1 MTYELA
7 LLMARIPLDVMV
19 PLLIGVAVLVSVVGT
34 WVVNTIYT
42 PLQLEQ
48 NNSVGTAKFT
58 FLGEIFAV
66 TLALA
71 LIGAF
76 DRYTDAQTT
85 VQKEVATLV
94 ALDRA
99 AEAYDEPGQ
108 SDTRARMKS
117 AVREYARAV
126 VEKEWRTMSVGVPSF
141 EVTHR
146 LAQLSDAFV
155 KAEPVTNA
163 QQALQQNTVEWV
175 RQVNEN
181 RSFRLTTV
189 SRSLVSLVWV
199 LLVLGTV
206 LSIVFPWFL
215 GTTNVIAHAVMSAI
229 LVSFLVMHL
238 VVVLHLAYPFVGETA
253 ISPSAFLAVAQ

>member
-7 LLMARIPLDVMV
+7 VLLARIPLDVAV
-19 PLLIGVAVLVSVVGT
+19 PLLIGVAVLISILGT
-34 WVVNTIYT
+34 WVVNTIYA
-42 PLQLEQ
+42 PFQLEP
-48 NNSVGTAKFT
+48 NNQVGGFKFA
-58 FLGEIFAV
+58 FLGEIYAV

-76 DRYTDAQTT
+76 DRYTEAQTT

-94 ALDRA
+94 SLDRA
-99 AEAYDEPGQ
+99 ADIYDLDSQ
-108 SDTRARMKS
+108 ADTRARMKS

-146 LAQLSDAFV
+146 LAQLSEAFL
-155 KAEPVTNA
+155 KAEPETNA

-175 RQVNEN
+175 RQVNES

-189 SRSLVSLVWV
+189 SRSLVSLVWI
-199 LLVLGTV
+199 LLGLGTAIA
-206 LSIVFPWFL
+206 IVFPWFF
-215 GTTNVIAHAVMSAI
+215 GTGNVIAQGLMSAI
-229 LVSFLVMHL
+229 LISFLVMHL
-238 VVVLHLAYPFVGETA
+238 LVVLHLAYPFVGETA
-253 ISPSAFLAVAQ
+253 ISPSAFVAVAQ

>member
-7 LLMARIPLDVMV
+7 VLLARIPLDIAV
-19 PLLIGVAVLVSVVGT
+19 PLLIGIAVLISLVGT

-42 PLQLEQ
+42 PFQLEP
-48 NNSVGTAKFT
+48 NNAVGGAKFS
-58 FLGEIFAV
+58 FLGEVYAV

-99 AEAYDEPGQ
+99 AEIYDQPGQ
-108 SDTRARMKS
+108 ADTRARMKS

-146 LAQLSDAFV
+146 FGQLSDAFLT
-155 KAEPVTNA
+155 AEPITGA
-163 QQALQQNTVEWV
+163 QQALQQNTVDWV
-175 RQVNEN
+175 RQVNES

-199 LLVLGTV
+199 LLGLGTAIA
-206 LSIVFPWFL
+206 IVFPWFF
-215 GTTNVIAHAVMSAI
+215 GTANVVSQAVMSAI

>member
-7 LLMARIPLDVMV
+7 VLLARIPLDIAV
-19 PLLIGVAVLVSVVGT
+19 PLLIGIAVLISLIGT

-42 PLQLEQ
+42 PFQLEP
-48 NNSVGTAKFT
+48 NNVVGGMKFG
-58 FLGEIFAV
+58 FLGEIYAV

-99 AEAYDEPGQ
+99 ADAYNEPNQG
-108 SDTRARMKS
+108 DTRARMKS

-126 VEKEWRTMSVGVPSF
+126 VEKEWRTMSLGVPSF

-146 LAQLSDAFV
+146 LGQLSDAFI
-155 KAEPVTNA
+155 KADPITGA

-175 RQVNEN
+175 RQVNES

-189 SRSLVSLVWV
+189 SRSLVSLVWI
-199 LLVLGTV
+199 LLGLGTTIA
-206 LSIVFPWFL
+206 IVFPWFF
-215 GTTNVIAHAVMSAI
+215 GTTNVVSQAAMSAI

-253 ISPSAFLAVAQ
+253 VSPSAFLAVAQ

>member
-7 LLMARIPLDVMV
+7 VLLARIPLDIAV
-19 PLLIGVAVLVSVVGT
+19 PLLIGIAVTISLLGT
-34 WVVNTIYT
+34 WIVNTIYT
-42 PLQLEQ
+42 PFQLET
-48 NNSVGTAKFT
+48 NNFVGGVKFG
-58 FLGEIFAV
+58 FLGEISAV
-66 TLALA
+66 TL
-71 LIGAF
+71 
-76 DRYTDAQTT
+76 AQTT

-99 AEAYDEPGQ
+99 ADTYDQPSQGD
-108 SDTRARMKS
+108 SRTRMKS

-126 VEKEWRTMSVGVPSF
+126 VEKEWRTMSLGVPSF

-146 LAQLSDAFV
+146 LGQLSDAFLT
-155 KAEPVTNA
+155 ADPITNA

-175 RQVNEN
+175 RQVNES

-199 LLVLGTV
+199 LLGLGTTIA
-206 LSIVFPWFL
+206 IVFPWFF
-215 GTTNVIAHAVMSAI
+215 GSANVVAQAAMSAI
-229 LVSFLVMHL
+229 MVSFLVMHL

-253 ISPSAFLAVAQ
+253 VSPSAFLAVAQ

>member
-7 LLMARIPLDVMV
+7 VLLARIPLDVAV
-19 PLLIGVAVLVSVVGT
+19 PLMISIAVLISVLGT
-34 WVVNTIYT
+34 WIVNTIYA
-42 PLQLEQ
+42 PFQLEP
-48 NNSVGTAKFT
+48 NNVVGGSKFN
-58 FLGEIFAV
+58 FLGEIYAV
-66 TLALA
+66 TLAVA

-99 AEAYDEPGQ
+99 ADVYDRDDQ
-108 SDTRARMKS
+108 ADTQVRMKS

-126 VEKEWRTMSVGVPSF
+126 VEKEWRTMSVGIPSF

-146 LAQLSDAFV
+146 LNQLSDAFL
-155 KAEPVTNA
+155 KAEPLTNA
-163 QQALQQNTVEWV
+163 QMALQQNTVEWV
-175 RQVNEN
+175 RQVNES

-189 SRSLVSLVWV
+189 SRSLVSLVWI
-199 LLVLGTV
+199 LLGLGTA
-206 LSIVFPWFL
+206 LAIVFPWFF
-215 GTTNVIAHAVMSAI
+215 GTANVLAQATMSAI

-238 VVVLHLAYPFVGETA
+238 LVVLHLAYPFVGETA
-253 ISPSAFLAVAQ
+253 ISPSAFIAVAQ

>member
-7 LLMARIPLDVMV
+7 VLLARIPLDVAV
-19 PLLIGVAVLVSVVGT
+19 PLLIGIAVLISLIGT

-42 PLQLEQ
+42 PFQLEP
-48 NNSVGTAKFT
+48 NNQVGGVKFG
-58 FLGEIFAV
+58 FLGEVYAV

-94 ALDRA
+94 SLERA
-99 AEAYDEPGQ
+99 ADVYDQPGQ
-108 SDTRARMKS
+108 AEVRAKMKS

-146 LAQLSDAFV
+146 LNQLSDAFL
-155 KAEPVTNA
+155 KADPVTA
-163 QQALQQNTVEWV
+163 GQQALQQNTIEWV
-175 RQVNEN
+175 RQINES

-189 SRSLVSLVWV
+189 SRSLVSLVWI
-199 LLVLGTV
+199 LLGLGTTIA
-206 LSIVFPWFL
+206 IVFPWFF
-215 GTTNVIAHAVMSAI
+215 GTTNVIAQAMMSAI

-253 ISPSAFLAVAQ
+253 VTPSAFLAVAQ

>member
-7 LLMARIPLDVMV
+7 VLLARIPLEVAV
-19 PLLIGVAVLVSVVGT
+19 PLLVGAAVLLSVLGT
-34 WVVNTIYT
+34 WIVNTIYT
-42 PLQLEQ
+42 PFQLEP
-48 NNSVGTAKFT
+48 NNVVGGIKFG
-58 FLGEIFAV
+58 FLGEVYAV

-76 DRYTDAQTT
+76 ERYTDAQTT

-99 AEAYDEPGQ
+99 ADTYDQPGQ
-108 SDTRARMKS
+108 AETRARMKS
-117 AVREYARAV
+117 AVREYARSV
-126 VEKEWRTMSVGVPSF
+126 VEKEWRTMSVGVQSF

-146 LAQLSDAFV
+146 LAQLTEAFM
-155 KAEPVTNA
+155 KADPVTNA

-175 RQVNEN
+175 RQINEC

-199 LLVLGTV
+199 LLGMGT
-206 LSIVFPWFL
+206 LIAIAFPWFL
-215 GTTNVIAHAVMSAI
+215 GSANPVSQAMMSAI
-229 LVSFLVMHL
+229 MSSFLVMHL

-253 ISPSAFLAVAQ
+253 VSPSAFLAVAQ

>member
-7 LLMARIPLDVMV
+7 VLLARIPLDVAV
-19 PLLIGVAVLVSVVGT
+19 PLMIGIAVLISVLGT
-34 WVVNTIYT
+34 WIVNTIYA
-42 PLQLEQ
+42 PFQLEP
-48 NNSVGTAKFT
+48 NNQVGGSKFN
-58 FLGEIFAV
+58 FLGEIYAV
-66 TLALA
+66 TLAVA

-99 AEAYDEPGQ
+99 ADVYDRDDQ
-108 SDTRARMKS
+108 ADTQVRMKS

-126 VEKEWRTMSVGVPSF
+126 VEKEWRTMSVGIPSF

-146 LAQLSDAFV
+146 LKQLSDAFL

-163 QQALQQNTVEWV
+163 QMALQQNTVEWV
-175 RQVNEN
+175 RQVNES

-189 SRSLVSLVWV
+189 SRSLVSLVWI
-199 LLVLGTV
+199 LLGLGTAIA
-206 LSIVFPWFL
+206 IVFPWFF
-215 GTTNVIAHAVMSAI
+215 GTTNVLAQATMSAI

-238 VVVLHLAYPFVGETA
+238 LVVLHLAYPFVGETA
-253 ISPSAFLAVAQ
+253 ISPSAFIAVAQ

>member
-7 LLMARIPLDVMV
+7 LLLARVPLDIAV
-19 PLLIGVAVLVSVVGT
+19 PLLIGIAVLISLIGA
-34 WVVNTIYT
+34 WVVNTIYA
-42 PLQLEQ
+42 PFQLEP
-48 NNSVGTAKFT
+48 NNYVGGVKFG

-94 ALDRA
+94 ALERA
-99 AEAYDEPGQ
+99 ADAYDQPGQ
-108 SDTRARMKS
+108 ADTRARMKS
-117 AVREYARAV
+117 SVREYARAV
-126 VEKEWRTMSVGVPSF
+126 VEKEWRTMSLGVPSF

-146 LAQLSDAFV
+146 LRQLSDAFM
-155 KAEPVTNA
+155 KADPITA
-163 QQALQQNTVEWV
+163 GQQALQQNTVEWI
-175 RQVNEN
+175 RQVNES

-199 LLVLGTV
+199 LLGLGTV
-206 LSIVFPWFL
+206 LAIVFPWFF
-215 GTTNVIAHAVMSAI
+215 GTANVVAQAVMSAI
-229 LVSFLVMHL
+229 LVSFVVMHL

>member
-7 LLMARIPLDVMV
+7 VLLARIPLDVAV
-19 PLLIGVAVLVSVVGT
+19 PLLIGLAILISAIGT
-34 WVVNTIYT
+34 WIVNAIYT
-42 PLQLEQ
+42 PLQLEP
-48 NNSVGTAKFT
+48 NNLVGTAKFN

-85 VQKEVATLV
+85 VQKEVATLIS
-94 ALDRA
+94 LDRA
-99 AEAYDEPGQ
+99 ADAYDQPGQ
-108 SDTRARMKS
+108 ADTRAQMKA

-146 LAQLSDAFV
+146 LKQMSDAFL
-155 KAEPVTNA
+155 KADPITA
-163 QQALQQNTVEWV
+163 GQQALQQNTVEWV
-175 RQVNEN
+175 RQVNES

-189 SRSLVSLVWV
+189 SRSLVSLVWI
-199 LLVLGTV
+199 LLGLGM
-206 LSIVFPWFL
+206 LLAIVFPWFF
-215 GTTNVIAHAVMSAI
+215 GTANVVAQGLMSAI
-229 LVSFLVMHL
+229 LTSFLVMHL

-253 ISPSAFLAVAQ
+253 ISPSAFIAVAQ